1 VKNLLPPII
10 FLSIRHIFML
20 FIPENWREDIYL
32 IPLHPEL
39 FNHKKVKVMKPRTII
54 GIIFIV
60 ASLLKL
66 ATIWGFIHWSWF
78 TQVTEQPWATYF
90 CIFVVL
96 YMGVSMIIDSYRRDP
111 DQWLQRP
118 LPIGEDGKRICCS
131 VHYGGDEYV
140 YHGEIFHGARLD
152 AFCGGIR
159 MDLREAVITE
169 DEEIDIHTFCG
180 GIELIVPSTVNVNV
194 KSQSFIGGVGNHTAR
209 TTDPKAPTIHIVASN
224 FIGGV
229 DIKN

>member
-1 VKNLLPPII
+1 
-10 FLSIRHIFML
+10 M
-20 FIPENWREDIYL
+20 
-32 IPLHPEL
+32 
-39 FNHKKVKVMKPRTII
+39 
-54 GIIFIV
+54 
-60 ASLLKL
+60 
-66 ATIWGFIHWSWF
+66 
-78 TQVTEQPWATYF
+78 YF
-90 CIFVVL
+90 CICLIIYV
-96 YMGVSMIIDSYRRDP
+96 GVNLIIDSYRRDP

-140 YHGEIFHGARLD
+140 YHGETFHGARLD

-180 GIELIVPSTVNVNV
+180 GIELIVPNHVNVVV
-194 KSQSFIGGVGNHTAR
+194 KSHSFIGGVGNHTAMNSNQKVL
-209 TTDPKAPTIHIVASN
+209 TLFIIASN
-224 FIGGV
+224 FLGGV

>member
-1 VKNLLPPII
+1 
-10 FLSIRHIFML
+10 
-20 FIPENWREDIYL
+20 
-32 IPLHPEL
+32 
-39 FNHKKVKVMKPRTII
+39 MKPRTII

-66 ATIWGFIHWSWF
+66 ATIWDFIHWSWF
-78 TQVTEQPWATYF
+78 EQVTEQPWTTYF

-96 YMGVSMIIDSYRRDP
+96 YVGVNMIIDSYRRDP

-140 YHGEIFHGARLD
+140 YHGETFHGARLD

-180 GIELIVPSTVNVNV
+180 GIELIVPMTVNVTV
-194 KSQSFIGGVGNHTAR
+194 KSQSFIGGIGNHAAHTA
-209 TTDPKAPTIHIVASN
+209 DPKAPTIHIVASN
-224 FIGGV
+224 FFGGV

>member
-1 VKNLLPPII
+1 
-10 FLSIRHIFML
+10 
-20 FIPENWREDIYL
+20 
-32 IPLHPEL
+32 
-39 FNHKKVKVMKPRTII
+39 MKPRTII

-66 ATIWGFIHWSWF
+66 ATIWDFIHWSWF
-78 TQVTEQPWATYF
+78 ARVTEQPWTTYF

-96 YMGVSMIIDSYRRDP
+96 YVGVNLLIDSYRRDP

-131 VHYGGDEYV
+131 VHYGGDEYI
-140 YHGEIFHGARLD
+140 YHGETFHGARLD

-159 MDLREAVITE
+159 MDLREAVIAE

-180 GIELIVPSTVNVNV
+180 GIELVVPTHVNVVV
-194 KSQSFIGGVGNHTAR
+194 KSRSFIGGVGDHATH
-209 TTDPKAPTIHIVASN
+209 TTDPKAPTLYIVASN
-224 FIGGV
+224 FLGGV

>member
-1 VKNLLPPII
+1 MI
-10 FLSIRHIFML
+10 
-20 FIPENWREDIYL
+20 
-32 IPLHPEL
+32 
-39 FNHKKVKVMKPRTII
+39 MKPRTII

-60 ASLLKL
+60 ASLVKL
-66 ATIWGFIHWSWF
+66 ATIWGLIHWSWF
-78 TQVTEQPWATYF
+78 TRITDQPWATYL
-90 CIFVVL
+90 CIFVLL
-96 YMGVSMIIDSYRRDP
+96 YVGVELVVDSYRRDP

-131 VHYGGDEYV
+131 ARYGGDEYV
-140 YHGEIFHGARLD
+140 FHGETFHGARLD

-180 GIELIVPSTVNVNV
+180 GIELSVPANVNV
-194 KSQSFIGGVGNHTAR
+194 VVRSRSFIGGVGNHAAR
-209 TTDPKAPTIHIVASN
+209 NADPKAPTLHIVASN